1 MAVQAKKQWL
11 IRDTFGKTSGP
22 YTLEAM
28 EALISRGVLVGD
40 ELISVLPRGEWIPI
54 VSYPDFY
61 DLIMTNLENGKA
73 ESATKNIEKMEAK
86 TVVVTK
92 PKSHKSRILGTVS
105 GDETKQADASQ
116 LSDLTGTLRSGFSN
130 LLKGSQSGSLDA
142 LNATLNS
149 KGRNTKNDTDKNT
162 VTSINNQNIPTI
174 TTNGWIDKIRFML
187 PEKLQTSNLEYW
199 IPRIAVPLL
208 LLLGVGLYLL
218 IDGFD
223 QNLPSIEGKIRLLAP
238 GSQHGY
244 LTPDE
249 SKAYLMKVKSSFEQD
264 NTSDWIEAQ
273 NILIKIAEAEPTNT
287 EVREL
292 LCLAHKELWQ
302 YAFQDAEDL
311 QVLTHMTQTSRA
323 LNPSVRHG
331 KTCEMIRTWL
341 TGKFQEA
348 KSQLELLLQEHP
360 NISFYI
366 WLKTDMLVS
375 ENDFINGQGFA
386 SSLNTIWPEFNRGK
400 LLSAQANLGVGR
412 YQEARESL
420 RKILTQNPDHKV
432 AKLLLGE
439 IEYKYFQQDE
449 KAFELLMS
457 GVNSDEL
464 APRQINVMAYTNLAI
479 LSEKKGD
486 LKAARKYA
494 ERGFNLNPTNETLRD
509 MVKRLGGNDQN
520 FNEIARTQEL
530 VAIGDQY
537 VRSGDCLA
545 AQAQYRA
552 AFDLNPKQPVAAV
565 KAAKCLYKVNQIFQA
580 FEYLKRAIKH
590 SPEYFPAYT
599 LLADYYSQKFDF
611 SSAMGVLN
619 QARAYSTEAYEIYK
633 GYALVELRK
642 NNFVG
647 ALGYINKVIS
657 IYSTDPEA
665 YVIMARAYLGNG
677 QNKEAFQAAQKATE
691 IDPINVEGQI
701 AYGQALGAL
710 QGDSTGVDYLKKL
723 VTNNKFVLEYKLAL
737 ANALKDMERYSDS
750 LTYYEELVAADPK
763 SKKAQI
769 GMGESLNGIG
779 KVEAALSAFLLAA
792 TFDPTDPE
800 PVVKAGLLYLDT
812 SRLDPAIQQFERALV
827 INKNYPKAYYYI
839 GKAAFLKGDL
849 QKALDSALA
858 ERRANPN
865 MVESYLL
872 AAEIYMETR
881 KYTQCTVEYQ
891 NAIKIRPQGADN
903 YVKLAR
909 CYRLSGSYDI
919 AQSMLDIAAEKES
932 GFADIYKERGALYQ
946 IQGDKDAAFKS
957 YEKYLAL
964 SPNAPDKN
972 EIEALMSHISIR

>member
-1 MAVQAKKQWL
+1 VAIKAKKQWL
-11 IRDTFGKTSGP
+11 IRDQSGKTSGP
-22 YTLEAM
+22 YTSEAM
-28 EALISRGVLVGD
+28 EGLISRGLLNGD
-40 ELISVLPRGEWIPI
+40 EIISIPPRGEWIPI
-54 VSYPDFY
+54 ASYPEFY

-73 ESATKNIEKMEAK
+73 DAVTKNIEKMEAK
-86 TVVVTK
+86 TIVVTK
-92 PKSHKSRILGTVS
+92 PQYPKSRVLGTVS
-105 GDETKQADASQ
+105 GDETKQADPSQ
-116 LSDLTGTLRSGFSN
+116 FLDLTKSLRSGFSN
-130 LLKGSQSGSLDA
+130 LLKGANPQSPFETDNLKQASQNSRHSLNKDSFVP
-142 LNATLNS
+142 LDN
-149 KGRNTKNDTDKNT
+149 K
-162 VTSINNQNIPTI
+162 IPTI
-174 TTNGWIDKIRFML
+174 TTNGWIDKIRLSL
-187 PEKLQTSNLEYW
+187 PIKLQKINLEFW
-199 IPRIAVPLL
+199 LPRIAAPVLFL
-208 LLLGVGLYLL
+208 IGLSIYYI
-218 IDGFD
+218 IDM
-223 QNLPSIEGKIRLLAP
+223 NNSIPSMEGKIRLLAP
-238 GSQHGY
+238 GSQNGY

-249 SKAYLMKVKSSFEQD
+249 SKAYLMKVKSSFERD

-273 NILIKIAEAEPTNT
+273 NILIKMAEAEPTNT

-292 LCLAHKELWQ
+292 LCMTHKELWQ

-311 QVLTHMTQTSRA
+311 QVLTHMTQTTRA

-348 KSQLELLLQEHP
+348 KSQLEILLQEYP

-366 WLKTDMLVS
+366 WLKTDMLIS

-420 RKILTQNPDHKV
+420 RKILSQNPDHKV

-457 GVNSDEL
+457 GINSDEL

-479 LSEKKGD
+479 LSEKRGD

-494 ERGFNLNPTNETLRD
+494 ERGFNLNPTNETLRE
-509 MVKRLGGNDQN
+509 MVKKLGGNDKN
-520 FNEIARTQEL
+520 FNEAARTQEL
-530 VAIGDQY
+530 VAMGDQF

-580 FEYLKRAIKH
+580 FEYLKRAIKGN
-590 SPEYFPAYT
+590 PEYFPAYT

-619 QARAYSTEAYEIYK
+619 QARTYSTEAYEIYK
-633 GYALVELRK
+633 GFALVELRK
-642 NNFVG
+642 NNFIG
-647 ALGYINKVIS
+647 ALGYINRVIS

-665 YVIMARAYLGNG
+665 YVIMTRAYLGNG
-677 QNKEAFQAAQKATE
+677 QNKEAFQSAQKAIE

-710 QGDSTGVDYLKKL
+710 QGDSTGVEYLKKL
-723 VTNNKFVLEYKLAL
+723 VTSNKFVLEYKLAL
-737 ANALKDMERYSDS
+737 ANALKDMERYSES
-750 LTYYEELVAADPK
+750 LTYFEELVAADPK

-800 PVVKAGLLYLDT
+800 PVIKAGLLYLDT

-849 QKALDSALA
+849 QKALDAALA

-865 MVESYLL
+865 IVESYLL

-881 KYTQCTVEYQ
+881 KYNQCTVEYQ
-891 NAIKIRPQGADN
+891 QAIKVRPQGADN
-903 YVKLAR
+903 YVRLAR

-932 GFADIYKERGALYQ
+932 GYAEIYKERGALYQ

-972 EIEALMSHISIR
+972 EIEALMSHITIR

>member
-1 MAVQAKKQWL
+1 MAAKSNKQWL
-11 IRDTFGKTSGP
+11 IRDPSGKTSGP
-22 YTLEAM
+22 YTLETI
-28 EALISRGVLVGD
+28 ESLISRGLLIGD
-40 ELISVLPRGEWIPI
+40 ELVSSSPKEEWVPI
-54 VSYPDFY
+54 VSYPEFY
-61 DLIMTNLENGKA
+61 DLIISNLEAGKSEDA
-73 ESATKNIEKMEAK
+73 IKMMEKMEAK

-92 PKSHKSRILGTVS
+92 PPLSQSQVKTSEGIPENETV
-105 GDETKQADASQ
+105 QADPSQ
-116 LSDLTGTLRSGFSN
+116 LSDLTRSLRTGLSH
-130 LLKGSQSGSLDA
+130 LLKGAQQPQSPGHS
-142 LNATLNS
+142 NENS
-149 KGRNTKNDTDKNT
+149 KASQPFNKSFTPYDN
-162 VTSINNQNIPTI
+162 SIPTI
-174 TTNGWIDKIRFML
+174 TTNGLIDKLLLKL
-187 PEKLQTSNLEYW
+187 PPQLQGTKLEFWL
-199 IPRIAVPLL
+199 PRILGPLL
-208 LLLGVGLYLL
+208 ILLGFGIY
-218 IDGFD
+218 FFMD
-223 QNLPSIEGKIRLLAP
+223 QITQTFPVREGKIRLLAP
-238 GSQHGY
+238 GPQSGF

-249 SKAYLMKVKSSFEQD
+249 SKAYLMKVKSSFERD

-273 NILIKIAEAEPTNT
+273 NILIKMAEAEPTNT

-292 LCLAHKELWQ
+292 LCMAHKELWQ

-311 QVLTHMTQTSRA
+311 QVLTHMTQTTRA

-331 KTCEMIRTWL
+331 RTCEFVRTWL

-348 KSQLELLLQEHP
+348 KSQLEMLLQEFP

-366 WLKTDMLVS
+366 WLKTDMLIS

-386 SSLNTIWPEFNRGK
+386 SSLNTIWPEFNKGR
-400 LLSAQANLGVGR
+400 LLSAQAHLGVGR

-449 KAFELLMS
+449 KAFEFLMS
-457 GVNSDEL
+457 GINSKEL

-486 LKAARKYA
+486 LKAARKFA
-494 ERGFNLNPTNETLRD
+494 EKGFNLNPTNETLRE
-509 MVKRLGGNDQN
+509 MVQKLGGNDKS
-520 FNEIARTQEL
+520 FNEVARTQEL

-590 SPEYFPAYT
+590 NPEYFPAYT

-611 SSAMGVLN
+611 SSAMGILN
-619 QARAYSTEAYEIYK
+619 QARTYSTEAYEIYK

-642 NNFVG
+642 NNFAG
-647 ALGYINKVIS
+647 ALGYVHRVIN

-665 YVIMARAYLGNG
+665 YVIMTRAHLGLS
-677 QNKEAFQAAQKATE
+677 QNKEAFQSAQKAVE
-691 IDPINVEGQI
+691 IDPINIEAQI
-701 AYGQALGAL
+701 AYGQALSAL
-710 QGDSTGVDYLKKL
+710 QGESTGMEYLKKL

-737 ANALKDMERYSDS
+737 ANALKNMERYSDALS
-750 LTYYEELVAADPK
+750 YFEELVAADPK
-763 SKKAQI
+763 SKKSQI
-769 GMGESLNGIG
+769 GMGECLNGLG

-812 SRLDPAIQQFERALV
+812 NRLDPAIQQFERALI

-839 GKAAFLKGDL
+839 GKAAFMKGDL

-858 ERRANPN
+858 ERKANPN
-865 MVESYLL
+865 IVESYLL

-891 NAIKIRPQGADN
+891 QAIKVRPQGADN
-903 YVKLAR
+903 YVRLAR

-932 GFADIYKERGALYQ
+932 GYAEIYKERGALYQ
-946 IQGDKDAAFKS
+946 IQGEKDAAFKS

-972 EIEALMSHISIR
+972 EIEALMSHISLR